1 MQVNPLFLAMKTA
14 LITGAS
20 KGIGRALALRLANEC
35 TGLVLCARRSAP
47 LLRLKTELE
56 QLNPDLKVL
65 TSETDCSDPVQL
77 AAFIDFTDQNCKRI
91 DYLINNL
98 GTYIPGDIFSEEED
112 TLKSQLEIN
121 LYPAYTL
128 CAHYG
133 RQMKQYRSGC
143 IINIGSSASFEPV
156 ADAAA
161 YTVTKFAMRGLTD
174 VMQASLLG
182 SGVQVI
188 GVYPGSTKTSSW
200 DNETVPADM
209 PILEPEEVAEAVFTA
224 IKSGQTEVHIQPT
237 KK

>member
-1 MQVNPLFLAMKTA
+1 MKTA

-20 KGIGRALALRLANEC
+20 KGIGRSIALRLAQEC
-35 TGLVLCARRSAP
+35 SGLVLCARRSAP

-56 QLNPDLKVL
+56 LLKPDLKVL

-77 AAFIDFTDQNCKRI
+77 KAFIQFADRNFERI
-91 DYLINNL
+91 DYLVNNL
-98 GTYIPGDIFSEEED
+98 GTYLPGDIFSEQND
-112 TLKSQLEIN
+112 ALQTQLEIN

-133 RQMKQYRSGC
+133 KQMQQYHNGC

-156 ADAAA
+156 VEAAA
-161 YTVTKFAMRGLTD
+161 YTVTKFAVRGLTD
-174 VMQASLLG
+174 TMRASLQN

-200 DNETVPADM
+200 DNETIPADM
-209 PILEPEEVAEAVFTA
+209 PLLEPEDVAEAVFTA
-224 IKSGQTEVHIQPT
+224 IKTGQTEVHIKPD
-237 KK
+237 KS